1 MTRHQQPTTHHQQPT
16 TGDQRP
22 STGLSAIAAAFARA
36 KAEGRPALMP
46 YWSLGYPDVETSLR
60 VIEAIAHAGADLIEL
75 GVPFSDPLAD
85 GPVIQRANQIA
96 LERGI
101 TVSQGMQIA
110 ARARAAG
117 VPIPFLAM
125 GYLNPVIAY
134 GEARYVA
141 DWQRAGA
148 DGLIVPDL
156 PPEECDTL
164 KRECDAREMAL
175 VQFTA
180 PTSTDARIGLAT
192 KYASG
197 FIYIVSVA
205 GVTGAR
211 DRLAEGLRDYVERV
225 KARANGVPVAVGF
238 GISKPEHV
246 REVGQFADGVIV
258 GAALIRAA
266 GDAPDPARAAYEF
279 VSGLRYWT

>member
-1 MTRHQQPTTHHQQPT
+1 M
-16 TGDQRP
+16 
-22 STGLSAIAAAFARA
+22 GLAEIARAFARA
-36 KAEGRPALMP
+36 RAEGRPALMP

-60 VIEAIAHAGADLIEL
+60 VIQAIARAGADLIEL

-85 GPVIQRANQIA
+85 GPVIQRANQVA
-96 LERGI
+96 LEGGI
-101 TVSQGMQIA
+101 TVSRCIA
-110 ARARAAG
+110 LAAQARASG
-117 VPIPFLAM
+117 VAQPLLAM

-141 DWQRAGA
+141 DWQCAGA

-156 PPEECDTL
+156 PPEEDASL
-164 KRECDAREMAL
+164 KQACDAHQMAL

-180 PTSTDARIGLAT
+180 PTSTTERIRLAVGHAT
-192 KYASG
+192 G

-211 DRLAEGLRDYVERV
+211 DRLPEGLRDYVLRV
-225 KARANGVPVAVGF
+225 KAQAGDKPVVVGF

-246 REVGQFADGVIV
+246 REVGQYADGVIV
-258 GAALIRAA
+258 ASALIRAA
-266 GDAPDPARAAYEF
+266 GAASDPAQAAYDF
-279 VSGLRYWT
+279 VRRLRDQG

>member
-1 MTRHQQPTTHHQQPT
+1 MTISIPSAEARP
-16 TGDQRP
+16 QR
-22 STGLSAIAAAFARA
+22 SEAGLPAIAAAFARA
-36 KAEGRPALMP
+36 RAEGRPALMP
-46 YWSLGYPDVETSLR
+46 YWSLGYPDVETSLC
-60 VIEAIAHAGADLIEL
+60 VIEAIARAGADLIEL

-101 TVSQGMQIA
+101 TVSRCMQIA
-110 ARARAAG
+110 ARARASG
-117 VPIPFLAM
+117 VSAPFLAM

-141 DWQRAGA
+141 DWQAAGA

-156 PPEECDTL
+156 PPEESDAL
-164 KRECDAREMAL
+164 KRVCDERAMAL

-180 PTSTDARIGLAT
+180 PTSTEARIAIAARYAT
-192 KYASG
+192 G

-225 KARANGVPVAVGF
+225 KAHATGKPVVVGF

-258 GAALIRAA
+258 ASALLRHA

-279 VSGLRYWT
+279 VRSLRYWA

>member
-1 MTRHQQPTTHHQQPT
+1 MTTGTPSTEAHHQ
-16 TGDQRP
+16 RP
-22 STGLSAIAAAFARA
+22 VTGLPAIAAAFARA
-36 KAEGRPALMP
+36 RAEGRPALMP

-60 VIEAIAHAGADLIEL
+60 VIEAIARAGADLIEL

-101 TVSQGMQIA
+101 TVSRCMQIA
-110 ARARAAG
+110 TRARAAG
-117 VPIPFLAM
+117 VSVPFLAM

-141 DWQRAGA
+141 DWQDAGA

-156 PPEECDTL
+156 PPEESDDL
-164 KRECDAREMAL
+164 KRECDAHEMAL

-180 PTSTDARIGLAT
+180 PTGTEARISLSAQYAT
-192 KYASG
+192 G
-197 FIYIVSVA
+197 FIYIVSIA

-225 KARANGVPVAVGF
+225 KVHAAGKPVVVGF

-258 GAALIRAA
+258 ASALLKHA
-266 GDAPDPARAAYEF
+266 GDAPDPVQAAYEF
-279 VSGLRYWT
+279 VRDLCYRT

>member
-1 MTRHQQPTTHHQQPT
+1 M
-16 TGDQRP
+16 
-22 STGLSAIAAAFARA
+22 GLAEIARAFARA
-36 KAEGRPALMP
+36 RAEGRPALMP

-60 VIEAIAHAGADLIEL
+60 VIQAIARAGADLIEL

-85 GPVIQRANQIA
+85 GPVIQRANQVA
-96 LERGI
+96 LEGGI
-101 TVSQGMQIA
+101 TVSRCIA
-110 ARARAAG
+110 LAAQARASG
-117 VPIPFLAM
+117 VTQPLLAM

-141 DWQRAGA
+141 DWQCAGA

-156 PPEECDTL
+156 PPEEDASL
-164 KRECDAREMAL
+164 KQACDAHQMAL

-180 PTSTDARIGLAT
+180 PTSTTERIRLAVGHAT
-192 KYASG
+192 G

-211 DRLAEGLRDYVERV
+211 DRLPEGLRDYVLRV
-225 KARANGVPVAVGF
+225 KAQAGDKPVVVGF

-246 REVGQFADGVIV
+246 REVGQYADGVIV
-258 GAALIRAA
+258 ASALIRAA
-266 GDAPDPARAAYEF
+266 GAASDPAQAAYDF
-279 VSGLRYWT
+279 VRRLRDQAND

>member
-1 MTRHQQPTTHHQQPT
+1 M
-16 TGDQRP
+16 
-22 STGLSAIAAAFARA
+22 GLAEIARAFARA
-36 KAEGRPALMP
+36 RAEGRPALMP

-60 VIEAIAHAGADLIEL
+60 VIQAIARAGADLIEL

-85 GPVIQRANQIA
+85 GPVIQRANQVA
-96 LERGI
+96 LEGGI
-101 TVSQGMQIA
+101 TVSRCIA
-110 ARARAAG
+110 LAAQARASG
-117 VPIPFLAM
+117 VTQPLLAM

-156 PPEECDTL
+156 PPEEDASL
-164 KRECDAREMAL
+164 KQACDAHQMAL

-180 PTSTDARIGLAT
+180 PTSTTERIRLAVGHAT
-192 KYASG
+192 G

-211 DRLAEGLRDYVERV
+211 DRLPEGLRDYVLRV
-225 KARANGVPVAVGF
+225 KAQAGDKPVVVGF

-246 REVGQFADGVIV
+246 REVGQYADGVIV
-258 GAALIRAA
+258 ASALIRAA
-266 GDAPDPARAAYEF
+266 SAASDPAQAAYDF
-279 VSGLRYWT
+279 VRRLRDQAND

>member
-1 MTRHQQPTTHHQQPT
+1 M
-16 TGDQRP
+16 
-22 STGLSAIAAAFARA
+22 GLAEIARAFARA
-36 KAEGRPALMP
+36 RAEGRPALMP

-60 VIEAIAHAGADLIEL
+60 VIQAIARAGADLIEL

-85 GPVIQRANQIA
+85 GPVIQRANQVA
-96 LERGI
+96 LEGGI
-101 TVSQGMQIA
+101 TVSRCIA
-110 ARARAAG
+110 LAAQARASG
-117 VPIPFLAM
+117 VTQPLLAM

-141 DWQRAGA
+141 DWQCAGA

-156 PPEECDTL
+156 PPEEDASL
-164 KRECDAREMAL
+164 KQACDAHQMAL

-180 PTSTDARIGLAT
+180 PTSTTERIRLAVGHAT
-192 KYASG
+192 G

-211 DRLAEGLRDYVERV
+211 DRLPEGMRDYVLRV
-225 KARANGVPVAVGF
+225 KAQAGDKPVVVGF

-246 REVGQFADGVIV
+246 REVGQYADGVIV
-258 GAALIRAA
+258 ASALIRAA
-266 GDAPDPARAAYEF
+266 GAASDPAQAAYDF
-279 VSGLRYWT
+279 VRRLRDQAND

>member
-1 MTRHQQPTTHHQQPT
+1 MTSHQPVTSH
-16 TGDQRP
+16 QRP
-22 STGLSAIAAAFARA
+22 AAGLSAIAAAFARA

-60 VIEAIAHAGADLIEL
+60 VIEAIARAGADLIEL

-101 TVSQGMQIA
+101 TVSRCMQIA

-117 VPIPFLAM
+117 VATPFLAM
-125 GYLNPVIAY
+125 GYLNPVLAY

-156 PPEECDTL
+156 PPEECDAL
-164 KRECDAREMAL
+164 KRECVAHEMAL

-180 PTSTDARIGLAT
+180 PTSTDARIRLAAAH
-192 KYASG
+192 ASG
-197 FIYIVSVA
+197 FIYIVSVT
-205 GVTGAR
+205 GTTGAR
-211 DRLAEGLRDYVERV
+211 DRLAEGLRNYVERV
-225 KARANGVPVAVGF
+225 KAQAHGTPVAVGF

-266 GDAPDPARAAYEF
+266 GDAPDPSQAAYEF
-279 VSGLRYWT
+279 VRGLRYWA

>member
-1 MTRHQQPTTHHQQPT
+1 M
-16 TGDQRP
+16 
-22 STGLSAIAAAFARA
+22 GLAEIAAAFARA
-36 KAEGRPALMP
+36 RAEGRPALMP
-46 YWSLGYPDVETSLR
+46 YWSLGYPDAETSLR
-60 VIEAIAHAGADLIEL
+60 VIAAIARAGADMIEL

-101 TVSQGMQIA
+101 TVSRCIEIA
-110 ARARAAG
+110 ARARGAG
-117 VPIPFLAM
+117 IVAPFLTM
-125 GYLNPVIAY
+125 GYLNPVFAY
-134 GEARYVA
+134 GEARYVG

-156 PPEECDTL
+156 PPEECQKL
-164 KRECDAREMAL
+164 KGECDARRMAL

-180 PTSTDARIGLAT
+180 PTSTDERVRLAAIHAT
-192 KYASG
+192 G

-211 DRLAEGLRDYVERV
+211 DKLAEGLRDYVLRV
-225 KARANGVPVAVGF
+225 KALAGDTPVVVGF

-246 REVGQFADGVIV
+246 REVGEFADGVIV
-258 GAALIRAA
+258 ASALIRAA
-266 GDAPDPARAAYEF
+266 GDAPDPAQAAFEF
-279 VSGLRYWT
+279 VSELKYWERA